1 MKVQVTVS
9 PALRVMFVTGLPSE
23 QVALACRQSNGTVSA
38 MLYPEPG
45 LGTVNVFDWPLA
57 RLNPVVQVGANSNAC
72 VLSSGFVVLR
82 TMIVAGCGGG
92 GPISRINVALQK
104 TVTVSLVRRY
114 AHPVYGKQVTRTK
127 KVKARNDH
135 GAKAG
140 DTVRIMETR
149 PLAKTVNWRVTE
161 IVERAK

>member
-1 MKVQVTVS
+1 MAEETKTPTRTRRKVRQGIVTS
-9 PALRVMFVTGLPSE
+9 DKMQR
-23 QVALACRQSNGTVSA
+23 
-38 MLYPEPG
+38 
-45 LGTVNVFDWPLA
+45 
-57 RLNPVVQVGANSNAC
+57 
-72 VLSSGFVVLR
+72 
-82 TMIVAGCGGG
+82 
-92 GPISRINVALQK
+92 

-149 PLAKTVNWRVTE
+149 PLAKTVCWRVVE
-161 IVERAK
+161 VVERAK

>member
-1 MKVQVTVS
+1 MAEQTS
-9 PALRVMFVTGLPSE
+9 PARTRRKTRMGIVTSDKME
-23 QVALACRQSNGTVSA
+23 
-38 MLYPEPG
+38 
-45 LGTVNVFDWPLA
+45 
-57 RLNPVVQVGANSNAC
+57 
-72 VLSSGFVVLR
+72 
-82 TMIVAGCGGG
+82 
-92 GPISRINVALQK
+92 K

-127 KVKARNDH
+127 KVKARNEH
-135 GAKAG
+135 GAKTG

>member
-1 MKVQVTVS
+1 MAEQTDATRTKRKVRMGVVTS
-9 PALRVMFVTGLPSE
+9 DKME
-23 QVALACRQSNGTVSA
+23 
-38 MLYPEPG
+38 
-45 LGTVNVFDWPLA
+45 
-57 RLNPVVQVGANSNAC
+57 
-72 VLSSGFVVLR
+72 
-82 TMIVAGCGGG
+82 
-92 GPISRINVALQK
+92 K
-104 TVTVSLVRRY
+104 TVTVTLVRRY

-127 KVKARNDH
+127 KVKARNEH

>member
-1 MKVQVTVS
+1 MAEQTETPRTRRKVRMGVVTS
-9 PALRVMFVTGLPSE
+9 DKME
-23 QVALACRQSNGTVSA
+23 
-38 MLYPEPG
+38 
-45 LGTVNVFDWPLA
+45 
-57 RLNPVVQVGANSNAC
+57 
-72 VLSSGFVVLR
+72 
-82 TMIVAGCGGG
+82 
-92 GPISRINVALQK
+92 K
-104 TVTVSLVRRY
+104 TVTVTLVRRY

-127 KVKARNDH
+127 KVKARDEH